1 MEVPDKRFKRKDVAD
16 NVVKQAP
23 AAWGDSSSESGDD
36 DDQGDNFMM
45 AVESE
50 VAEYDSIFALMAK
63 SDEDKEDDDEDDDE
77 DEVNFLDVQRNL
89 KSYSQ
94 KKLISLAN
102 ILIDAYHS
110 LINDKNALTTKLGEI
125 KHERDDLVV
134 VVVDLR
140 ETVESLKREKNILT
154 ERIANIEHEKDDLL
168 VLVVDLK
175 ETIEELR
182 RESRPMNTQKGKEV
196 ASEAHPRLE
205 NELKSMK
212 SSMCAELEKNRQLQ
226 EDLGIVKSDL
236 EKSLKWTWSTDVIT
250 AMYTNSGGNRH
261 GIGFQKEKNPKNPRS
276 KYVTVPDNW
285 LCTHCG
291 NTRHVKKTCKV
302 RFQSQQKNK
311 VFAEKICDK
320 GNKVKFVSKICTVTN
335 LVTGNVIL
343 MAKRYKNIYVAY
355 FESLHNGDLTC
366 LSDVDDDAELWH
378 KRLGNASFTLLN
390 KLVRKDLVRGFLKS
404 SFKDHKV
411 CDACAKGK
419 QIRSNFKPKK
429 EVSTSRSLDLLHIDL
444 CGPMRVPSKGG
455 KKYIL
460 VIVDDYSRFTW
471 TLFLRTKDET
481 FSVFASFVKKIQ
493 VKMIH
498 NVVSIRSD
506 HGTKFDNAKFDE
518 FCAKNGISHNF
529 SAPRTPQQNGVV
541 ERKNRT
547 LEDMARTMLI
557 DSGIAKG
564 FWDKEVNTACYLVN
578 RYMIR
583 SLLNKTP
590 YELLNGRKP
599 KLTHLRTFGYKC
611 FILNNGKKAL
621 GKFDAKSDEGIFL
634 GYSSQSK
641 AYKADQDGELSNV
654 PGEVI
659 DMANGKADM
668 SQVKESNDN
677 GTTESP
683 TDIEE
688 SGPSITITEAENT
701 WNSSH

>member
-1 MEVPDKRFKRKDVAD
+1 MYDFIMAEDSELWDNFRAKKILVCGIGPDEYSHILACQSAKEIWEALQTAHEGTTQVKESEIDMLTTVYELFRIKDDKSIQDMHTRFTSIINEIHSLGEIIPKNKLVRKILSVLPSSWESKVPDKRFKRKDVAD

-311 VFAEKICDK
+311 VFAEKVTIAKKPAPSYNKRVLPAWTKRTLIHPFSHYK
-320 GNKVKFVSKICTVTN
+320 GP
-335 LVTGNVIL
+335 
-343 MAKRYKNIYVAY
+343 
-355 FESLHNGDLTC
+355 
-366 LSDVDDDAELWH
+366 
-378 KRLGNASFTLLN
+378 
-390 KLVRKDLVRGFLKS
+390 KLVWVLKS
-404 SFKDHKV
+404 
-411 CDACAKGK
+411 
-419 QIRSNFKPKK
+419 NP
-429 EVSTSRSLDLLHIDL
+429 
-444 CGPMRVPSKGG
+444 
-455 KKYIL
+455 
-460 VIVDDYSRFTW
+460 
-471 TLFLRTKDET
+471 
-481 FSVFASFVKKIQ
+481 
-493 VKMIH
+493 
-498 NVVSIRSD
+498 
-506 HGTKFDNAKFDE
+506 
-518 FCAKNGISHNF
+518 
-529 SAPRTPQQNGVV
+529 
-541 ERKNRT
+541 
-547 LEDMARTMLI
+547 
-557 DSGIAKG
+557 
-564 FWDKEVNTACYLVN
+564 
-578 RYMIR
+578 
-583 SLLNKTP
+583 
-590 YELLNGRKP
+590 
-599 KLTHLRTFGYKC
+599 
-611 FILNNGKKAL
+611 
-621 GKFDAKSDEGIFL
+621 
-634 GYSSQSK
+634 
-641 AYKADQDGELSNV
+641 
-654 PGEVI
+654 
-659 DMANGKADM
+659 
-668 SQVKESNDN
+668 
-677 GTTESP
+677 
-683 TDIEE
+683 
-688 SGPSITITEAENT
+688 
-701 WNSSH
+701 